1 MWQEKLQD
9 AVTSHP
15 WLEPHQ
21 DIKRKPQAPGMQLV
35 DWYGFTVPKTEKK
48 MFLKQSA
55 RREDLL
61 VVGEVDNI
69 HSFFDDYETE
79 WKSNILF
86 DDLDEA
92 LCYCED
98 VRSGFISDIQ
108 LHSSFIMYKEPG
120 FKAMP
125 GGGFAGWSDLFYA
138 AHGNLEYANKL
149 LFDCQAGDRDGMDPR
164 QCAREDLINGVIA
177 EFGSEYIMTGDAG
190 QKNRLNSV
198 EILRF
203 ELNSVPTDGNGHI
216 TGYFHGF
223 PLGTSLEDISA
234 AIDDVGKVE
243 NGHLNR
249 IDVPEEPERIEVEQ
263 NAGVSKE
270 KPPIAE
276 MEDTSIREPKSHP
289 TQPKKPVWT
298 NLEVAPDSVILLT
311 GVSRKT
317 DRSWYRAD
325 CTLGEESS
333 IKPGGKFKILLSERQ
348 YARADA
354 QQKAG
359 KPVSLGLKTARYP
372 DGVEIDGEMVA
383 LEDLAADINVRKTDP
398 LPKSPEE
405 YRGATEQSFNGNEW
419 VNFHFFPDL
428 VDLSKSIDP
437 DTART
442 DYRAD
447 VTSEI
452 AGRNCSFTLH
462 LAKWQYD
469 KAVKDQN
476 QNSPIHIGMK
486 LKYIKGGV
494 IPVQFEG
501 EQFTHN
507 YSPKK
512 LEESLPKVQKA
523 RSVSG
528 CRQGKGN
535 RISSY
540 QDRSYRFKTKE
551 VYERGLPE
559 THESRN

>member
-9 AVTSHP
+9 TAASHP
-15 WLEPHQ
+15 WLEPHEA
-21 DIKRKPQAPGMQLV
+21 IKRKTQAPGMQLV
-35 DWYGFTVPKTEKK
+35 DWYGFTVPKTKK
-48 MFLKQSA
+48 EMFLKQSA

-69 HSFFDDYETE
+69 HSFFSDYETE
-79 WKSNILF
+79 WRSNILF

-92 LCYCED
+92 LRYCED

-164 QCAREDLINGVIA
+164 QCAKEDLINGVIA

-190 QKNRLNSV
+190 QKNRLNSA
-198 EILRF
+198 EILRI
-203 ELNSVPTDGNGHI
+203 ELDRVPTDGNGHI

-223 PLGTSLEDISA
+223 SLGTSLEDISA

-243 NGHLNR
+243 NVHLNR
-249 IDVPEEPERIEVEQ
+249 IDAPEEPERIEVEQ
-263 NAGVSKE
+263 DVDVSKE
-270 KPPIAE
+270 KPPVSEI
-276 MEDTSIREPKSHP
+276 EDSFIREPKNHP

-317 DRSWYRAD
+317 DRPWYRAD

-354 QQKAG
+354 QKKAG

-428 VDLSKSIDP
+428 VDLSKFIDP

-469 KAVKDQN
+469 KAVKAQN

-494 IPVQFEG
+494 IPVQFED
-501 EQFTHN
+501 EQSTHN

-523 RSVSG
+523 RSGSG

-535 RISSY
+535 RVSSY

-551 VYERGLPE
+551 VYERGLPG

>member
-9 AVTSHP
+9 TAASHP
-15 WLEPHQ
+15 WLEPHEA
-21 DIKRKPQAPGMQLV
+21 IKRKTQAPGMQLV
-35 DWYGFTVPKTEKK
+35 DWYGFTVPKTKK
-48 MFLKQSA
+48 EMFLKQSA

-69 HSFFDDYETE
+69 HSFFSDYETE
-79 WKSNILF
+79 WRSNILF

-92 LCYCED
+92 LRYCED

-164 QCAREDLINGVIA
+164 RCAREDLINGVIA

-190 QKNRLNSV
+190 QKNRLNSA

-203 ELNSVPTDGNGHI
+203 ELDSVPTDGNGHI

-234 AIDDVGKVE
+234 AIDNVGKVE
-243 NGHLNR
+243 NGHPNR

-270 KPPIAE
+270 KAPVSEI
-276 MEDTSIREPKSHP
+276 EDSFIREPKSHP

-317 DRSWYRAD
+317 DRPWYRAD

-354 QQKAG
+354 QKKAG

-405 YRGATEQSFNGNEW
+405 YRGATEQSFNGDEW

-462 LAKWQYD
+462 FAKWQYD

-501 EQFTHN
+501 EQSTHN

-535 RISSY
+535 RVSSY
-540 QDRSYRFKTKE
+540 QDRSYRFKTE
-551 VYERGLPE
+551 EAYERGLPGA
-559 THESRN
+559 HESRD

>member
-1 MWQEKLQD
+1 MWKEKLQD
-9 AVTSHP
+9 TAASHP
-15 WLEPHQ
+15 WLEPHEA
-21 DIKRKPQAPGMQLV
+21 IKRKTQAPGMQLV
-35 DWYGFTVPKTEKK
+35 DWYGFTVPKTKK
-48 MFLKQSA
+48 EMFLKQSA

-61 VVGEVDNI
+61 VVGEVENI
-69 HSFFDDYETE
+69 HSFFSDYETE
-79 WKSNILF
+79 WRSNILF
-86 DDLDEA
+86 DDLVEA
-92 LCYCED
+92 LRYCED

-164 QCAREDLINGVIA
+164 RCAREDLTNGVIA

-190 QKNRLNSV
+190 QKNRLNSA

-203 ELNSVPTDGNGHI
+203 ELDSVPTDGNGHI
-216 TGYFHGF
+216 TGYFYGF

-234 AIDDVGKVE
+234 AIDNVGKVE
-243 NGHLNR
+243 NGHPNR

-298 NLEVAPDSVILLT
+298 NLEVPPDSVILLT

-317 DRSWYRAD
+317 DRPWYRAD

-354 QQKAG
+354 QKKAG

-383 LEDLAADINVRKTDP
+383 LEDLAADINVRKTNP

-405 YRGATEQSFNGNEW
+405 YRGATEQSFDGNEW
-419 VNFHFFPDL
+419 VNFRFFPDL

-447 VTSEI
+447 VTSEV

-535 RISSY
+535 RVSSY

-551 VYERGLPE
+551 AYEHGLPGA
-559 THESRN
+559 HESRN

>member
-108 LHSSFIMYKEPG
+108 LHSSFIMYKVPG

-164 QCAREDLINGVIA
+164 RCAREDLINGVIA

-190 QKNRLNSV
+190 QKNRLNSA

-203 ELNSVPTDGNGHI
+203 ELDSVPTDGNGHI

-234 AIDDVGKVE
+234 AIDNVGKVE
-243 NGHLNR
+243 NGHPNR
-249 IDVPEEPERIEVEQ
+249 IDVPEEPERIEPEQ
-263 NAGVSKE
+263 NVGVSKE
-270 KPPIAE
+270 KPPVSEI
-276 MEDTSIREPKSHP
+276 EDSSIREPKSHP
-289 TQPKKPVWT
+289 TQSGKPVWT
-298 NLEVAPDSVILLT
+298 NLEVPPDNVRLLT

-317 DRSWYRAD
+317 DRPWYRAD

-354 QQKAG
+354 QKKAG

-383 LEDLAADINVRKTDP
+383 LEDLAADINVRKTNP

-405 YRGATEQSFNGNEW
+405 YRGATEQSFDGNEW
-419 VNFHFFPDL
+419 VNFRFFPDL

-535 RISSY
+535 RVSSY
-540 QDRSYRFKTKE
+540 QDRSYRFKTE
-551 VYERGLPE
+551 EACERGLPGA
-559 THESRN
+559 HESRN

>member
-9 AVTSHP
+9 VVASHP

-21 DIKRKPQAPGMQLV
+21 DIKRKSQAPGMQLV

-108 LHSSFIMYKEPG
+108 LHSSFIMYKVPG

-138 AHGNLEYANKL
+138 ARGNLEYANKL

-164 QCAREDLINGVIA
+164 QCAKEDLINGVIA

-190 QKNRLNSV
+190 QKNRLNSA
-198 EILRF
+198 EILRI
-203 ELNSVPTDGNGHI
+203 ELDRVPTDGNGHI

-223 PLGTSLEDISA
+223 SLGTSLEDISA

-243 NGHLNR
+243 NVHLNR
-249 IDVPEEPERIEVEQ
+249 IDAPEEPERIEVEQ
-263 NAGVSKE
+263 DVDVSKE
-270 KPPIAE
+270 KPPVSEI
-276 MEDTSIREPKSHP
+276 EDSFIREPKNHP

-317 DRSWYRAD
+317 DRPWYRAD

-354 QQKAG
+354 QKKAG

-428 VDLSKSIDP
+428 VDLSKFIDP

-494 IPVQFEG
+494 IPVQFED
-501 EQFTHN
+501 EQSTHN

-535 RISSY
+535 RVSSY

-551 VYERGLPE
+551 VYERGLPG

>member
-9 AVTSHP
+9 TAASHP
-15 WLEPHQ
+15 WLEPHEA
-21 DIKRKPQAPGMQLV
+21 IKRKTQAPGMQLV
-35 DWYGFTVPKTEKK
+35 DWYGFTVPKTKK
-48 MFLKQSA
+48 EMFLKQSA

-69 HSFFDDYETE
+69 HSFFSDYETE
-79 WKSNILF
+79 WRSNILF

-92 LCYCED
+92 LRYCED

-249 IDVPEEPERIEVEQ
+249 IDIPEEPERIEVEQ

-276 MEDTSIREPKSHP
+276 MEDTSIRETKSHP

-383 LEDLAADINVRKTDP
+383 LEDLAADINVRKIDP
-398 LPKSPEE
+398 LTKSPEE